1 MKVAKQYTIEELNK
15 MSVPAAKKNAIR
27 LGIPRTPH
35 PRQHEIDHPTCSNQ
49 GCTNPKAVN
58 NWHWTSG
65 QPEYKDVC
73 VPCHR
78 SLYKFGNQ
86 KFRKDYCENIDR
98 RLGFVCTTTI
108 PMLDGKPFVG
118 MLDRDHIDGNPDNE
132 PEDGSNFQTLCKCC
146 HAYKTIKNKDY
157 LTPGRKKIKMMKA
170 AQKWFDELKAKIFFS
185 VAK

>member
-1 MKVAKQYTIEELNK
+1 
-15 MSVPAAKKNAIR
+15 
-27 LGIPRTPH
+27 
-35 PRQHEIDHPTCSNQ
+35 
-49 GCTNPKAVN
+49 
-58 NWHWTSG
+58 
-65 QPEYKDVC
+65 
-73 VPCHR
+73 
-78 SLYKFGNQ
+78 
-86 KFRKDYCENIDR
+86 
-98 RLGFVCTTTI
+98 
-108 PMLDGKPFVG
+108 MLDGKPFVG